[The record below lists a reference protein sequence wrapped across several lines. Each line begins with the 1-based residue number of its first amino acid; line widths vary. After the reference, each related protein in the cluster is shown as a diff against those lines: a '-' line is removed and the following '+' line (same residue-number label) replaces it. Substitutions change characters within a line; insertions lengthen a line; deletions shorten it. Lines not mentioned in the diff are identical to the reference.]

1 MLPVDPA
8 SMDLTVVDARR
19 AMHAADPAGEF
30 VVVVVMD
37 RPMFTACRK
46 GVPSNSNLK
55 PFVNTG
61 V

>member
-1 MLPVDPA
+1 
-8 SMDLTVVDARR
+8 MDLTVVDARR

-37 RPMFTACRK
+37 RPTFTACRK